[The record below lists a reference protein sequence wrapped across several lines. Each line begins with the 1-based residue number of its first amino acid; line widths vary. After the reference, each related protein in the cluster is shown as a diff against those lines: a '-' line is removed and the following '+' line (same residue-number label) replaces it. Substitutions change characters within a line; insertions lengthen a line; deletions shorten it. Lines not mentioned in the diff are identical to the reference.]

1 MTPRPLAL
9 ALALSVL
16 VMDCARVPGPAAPAA
31 RALRVAL
38 PAGLMARDIDHPA
51 HEEFATSILG
61 NVFETLVEIRDD
73 LSVGP
78 GLAESWH
85 CPDER
90 TWIFT
95 LRPGLRLHDGRA
107 LDAAMAVA
115 AINRRLSV
123 SWGRTHL
130 EPVAEVR
137 AEGARDVVF
146 RTREPFLSLPERLDQ
161 FMIDGGPGPDG
172 APVGSGPYRI
182 VEWKPDGHV
191 ALQAIPGHRKGG
203 TGPPRV
209 EFLPARD
216 GALRVR
222 LLREHKA
229 DLALDVPPDEMVR
242 LANEGFATTA
252 RPGLRVI
259 FLGMDVR
266 SPSPFRDPRLRAAVS
281 LAADR
286 AGLVAGPLRGFGE
299 PTVQIAADGQIGH
312 DRSLLAPPRDEATAR
327 ALLAAAGRG
336 PGLRLELDYVP
347 GKYLEIDAVVV
358 ALAGQLN
365 AAGLQVVP
373 RPRPYAEL
381 IDLVES
387 RRSPF
392 YVLGWLDDS
401 RSLDSSYATLFHTP
415 SPNFGSVNGGG
426 YSNPRVDELI
436 EQAQLEEDAP
446 HRGEMLREVT
456 RVVVQDWPIAPLY
469 RQSDLYAHD
478 RKLRFR
484 PRLDRSVIA
493 TEFSFAP

>member
-1 MTPRPLAL
+1 MNPRPLV
-9 ALALSVL
+9 LALSVL
-16 VMDCARVPGPAAPAA
+16 LVACARAPEPPPPVA

-38 PAGLMARDIDHPA
+38 PAGLLARDLDHPA

-85 CPDER
+85 SPDER
-90 TWIFT
+90 TWVFT
-95 LRPGLRLHDGRA
+95 LRPGLRLHDGRT

-115 AINRRLSV
+115 AIHRRLSV

-137 AEGARDVVF
+137 AEGTRDVVF

-161 FMIDGGPGPDG
+161 FMIDGEPGPDG
-172 APVGSGPYRI
+172 SPVGSGPYRI
-182 VEWKPDGHV
+182 VEWKADGHV
-191 ALQAIPGHRKGG
+191 VLQAVAGHRNGG

-209 EFLPARD
+209 EFLPAGE
-216 GALRVR
+216 GALRAR
-222 LLREHKA
+222 LLREHKV

-242 LANEGFATTA
+242 LAGEGFATTA

-266 SPSPFRDPRLRAAVS
+266 PPSPFRDPRVRAAVS

-312 DRSLLAPPRDEATAR
+312 DRSLLPPPRDEVTAR
-327 ALLAAAGRG
+327 ALLAAAGLG
-336 PGLRLELDYVP
+336 SGLRLELDYVP
-347 GKYLEIDAVVV
+347 GKYLEIDAVVS
-358 ALAGQLN
+358 ALASQLS

-373 RPRPYAEL
+373 RPRPYTEL
-381 IDLVES
+381 IELVES

-392 YVLGWLDDS
+392 YLLGWLDDS

-415 SPNFGSVNGGG
+415 GPNFGSVNGGG

-436 EQAQLEEDAP
+436 QQAQLEEDAP

-456 RVVVQDWPIAPLY
+456 RLVVREWPIAPLY

-484 PRLDRSVIA
+484 PRLARSVMA
-493 TEFSFAP
+493 TEISFAP